1 MRDKKLGRVGNIF
14 KMKEIINGP
23 KKGGQ
28 EPTAVRHPTSGDMVM
43 STEEIKRV
51 TLLYCFKNLEN
62 SSAVPEV
69 EKDSNLKKYLHNI
82 RMEDQGSDG
91 FEIVKDD
98 FDNVLKKF
106 GSKTTKSYDFLL
118 KGGPKYKEVIYKLC
132 KSMIEK
138 EEFPTSF
145 RKTILNMIWKQKGP
159 SEILKNNRFI
169 HTKETF
175 LPRICEALATNK
187 MKECIL
193 SSLFHKTK
201 ISDGNS
207 FFFFYICKNAKK
219 QSQGLNAEVQ
229 TVV

>member
-1 MRDKKLGRVGNIF
+1 
-14 KMKEIINGP
+14 
-23 KKGGQ
+23 
-28 EPTAVRHPTSGDMVM
+28 
-43 STEEIKRV
+43 
-51 TLLYCFKNLEN
+51 
-62 SSAVPEV
+62 
-69 EKDSNLKKYLHNI
+69 
-82 RMEDQGSDG
+82 MEDQGSDG

-106 GSKTTKSYDFLL
+106 GSKTTKSYDFML

-175 LPRICEALATNK
+175 LPRTCEALATNK

-219 QSQGLNAEVQ
+219 QSQGVNAEVQ